1 MIQWDFGIT
10 NAIAKELGMS
20 LFPFSAPPSE
30 QRTSPYLILDLK
42 SIVQGK
48 NLISRAEF
56 TITIASDGEIS
67 GKSYDI
73 LRNLNKLTA
82 KELTL
87 YQEKEI
93 IGSAKFK
100 IFSIESKKNNLILNM
115 IALLQLKAIY
125 SDAEVVD

>member
-10 NAIAKELGMS
+10 NAIAKELGTT
-20 LFPFSAPPSE
+20 LFPFSAPSSE

-48 NLISRAEF
+48 NLVSRAEF
-56 TITIASDGEIS
+56 TITIASDKEIS

-73 LRNLNKLTA
+73 LRSIDKLMS

-87 YQEKEI
+87 YQESEI

-100 IFSIESKKNNLILNM
+100 ISSLESKKNNLILNI

-125 SDAEVVD
+125 SDAENVD